1 MATGNNAPRSIGRRL
16 RFSQLEL
23 VHEVAETGNLAEA
36 AARLHISRAAVSKA
50 IKELEK
56 SLGQILFERSR
67 QGMTPTAAGL
77 RVAKHA
83 RLLVN
88 DLHHLTQEAAASG
101 PAGGSLLRIGMP
113 PFVAEH
119 VAPAMLRRLRDQ
131 APGVVASVQLHE
143 GRLQSL
149 IEQLLSGEIDAL
161 LSLYSPRAVDA
172 LDLSMLAIRKV
183 AVVPMVVVA
192 SPELR
197 LPARRH
203 RWPDLLSHPWIL
215 PPASTHQRRS
225 LDEMFTAHGNR
236 SPAAALETGS
246 LAASVQ
252 LAAAGLGLAIVPLQA
267 AAAAIAAGRLTI
279 VDVRPELPRT
289 VVALMMRKVSAIY
302 MDALQ
307 ALDAAVPVDETA

>member
-1 MATGNNAPRSIGRRL
+1 MVTGNNAPRSIGRRL

-23 VHEVAETGNLAEA
+23 VHEVADSGSLAEA

-50 IKELEK
+50 IKELER
-56 SLGQILFERSR
+56 SLGQVLFERSR

-88 DLHHLTQEAAASG
+88 DLQHLTQEAAASD

-119 VAPAMLRRLRDQ
+119 VAPALLRRLRDQ
-131 APGVVASVQLHE
+131 FPDSVAAIQLHE

-183 AVVPMVVVA
+183 AVVPMGVVA

-197 LPARRH
+197 LPGRRH
-203 RWPDLLSHPWIL
+203 RWQDLARHPWIL

-236 SPAAALETGS
+236 APAPTLETGS

-252 LAAAGLGLAIVPLQA
+252 LAAAGLGLAVVPLQA
-267 AAAAIAAGRLTI
+267 AAADIACGRLTV
-279 VDVRPELPRT
+279 VDVRPGLPRT

-307 ALDAAVPVDETA
+307 ALDASVPTDESA